1 MFFKSPSYLF
11 HPILMGVYGTAYFF
25 WITKDYYS
33 NTQILYTL
41 LFVGNI
47 TFVVPLT
54 FFFLL
59 LYLKKVDSLMIPN
72 LQQRKIPLLF
82 ALVLFWFLIYK
93 LRLSGIYKEL
103 SILFTSTFVSIIIAY
118 ISSFMHIK
126 VSLHAIGI
134 QTLAIFSVLL
144 HYHFG
149 NNDWTIP
156 LVFLLISGWVGSSRL
171 YMKAHSNKEL
181 LMGYVAGIIP
191 SLLFAPF
198 WA

>member
-1 MFFKSPSYLF
+1 MFFKAPSYLF
-11 HPILMGVYGTAYFF
+11 HPILMGIYCTSYFF
-25 WITKDYYS
+25 WITNDYYNS
-33 NTQILYTL
+33 AQILYTL
-41 LFVGNI
+41 LLVGNL
-47 TFVVPLT
+47 TFVIPIT

-72 LQQRKIPLLF
+72 LHQRKIPLVF
-82 ALVLFWFLIYK
+82 ALMLFWFLTYK
-93 LRLSGIYKEL
+93 LKLSGIYIEL
-103 SILFTSTFVSIIIAY
+103 TMLFASTFISIIIAY
-118 ISSFMHIK
+118 ISSLLNVKI
-126 VSLHAIGI
+126 SLHALGI
-134 QTLAIFSVLL
+134 QTFATFSILL

-149 NNDWTIP
+149 NQNWTIP
-156 LVFLLISGWVGSSRL
+156 LILLLVSGWVGSSRL